1 MKKILLFVFLIL
13 PFLIALPIQAQGV
26 AVNQQGDVIYL
37 GTTTTTT
44 TVIASPTPTTTSQTT
59 TTIDLSTP
67 VTTTVPVGNNESVRI
82 PEGFFPNFTT
92 MVTSLLQIALV
103 VSVILVLFQLISA
116 GINWI
121 TSGGDK
127 AKTDSARGKIVAA
140 IIGLILVIASWAV
153 FLFILQMIGLEAGQ
167 VLPFTN

>member
-13 PFLIALPIQAQGV
+13 PFLIVRPTYAQGV
-26 AVNQQGDVIYL
+26 AVNQEGDVIYL
-37 GTTTTTT
+37 GTTATT
-44 TVIASPTPTTTSQTT
+44 TVVASPTPTATPQ

-67 VTTTVPVGNNESVRI
+67 ETTTVPIGNNESVRI
-82 PEGFFPNFTT
+82 PQGFFPNFTT
-92 MVTSLLQIALV
+92 MITSLLQIVLV

-127 AKTDSARGKIVAA
+127 AKTDSARGTIVAA

-153 FLFILQMIGLEAGQ
+153 FLFILQMIGLDADQ